1 MEEMDNMNA
10 ENPFTTSMIGKL
22 KEKADN
28 VTLMH
33 NNYTSKSTHTHT
45 HTHIYILYIYLYIL
59 YIYIYIYKYIYI
71 YWLCILV
78 GPDNIMWD
86 SKKSFIGCIDHI

>member
-10 ENPFTTSMIGKL
+10 ENPFTTSTIDKL

-33 NNYTSKSTHTHT
+33 NNYTSKSTH
-45 HTHIYILYIYLYIL
+45 I
-59 YIYIYIYKYIYI
+59 YIYIYIYIYI
-71 YWLCILV
+71 GYV
-78 GPDNIMWD
+78 
-86 SKKSFIGCIDHI
+86 F